1 MSVMKPQ
8 SIATPAPAAANKSL
22 RHFGDRIAA
31 LAAEG
36 MTLRSGSAEG
46 CAEAMGLALPVLQR
60 ARDYEGR
67 GVSGGLGDV
76 LLERDRQLEL
86 IGGCLGRAWETG
98 GGALVGGGPAGGG
111 KTGLRR

>member
-1 MSVMKPQ
+1 MRVMKPQ
-8 SIATPAPAAANKSL
+8 GIATPAPTAANKSR

-36 MTLRSGSAEG
+36 MTLRSGSAQG
-46 CAEAMGLALPVLQR
+46 RTEAMGLALPVLQH
-60 ARDYEGR
+60 ARDYERR

-86 IGGCLGRAWETG
+86 IEGCLGRACEAR
-98 GGALVGGGPAGGG
+98 GGAPVGEGAARGGQHRRLV
-111 KTGLRR
+111 